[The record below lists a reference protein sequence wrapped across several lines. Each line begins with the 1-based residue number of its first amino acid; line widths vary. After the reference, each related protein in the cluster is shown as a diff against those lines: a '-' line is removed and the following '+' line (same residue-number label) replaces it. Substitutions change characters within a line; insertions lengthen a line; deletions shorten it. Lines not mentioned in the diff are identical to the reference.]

1 MTICSRHVGGKEQVS
16 VWRPVVTIKMEKFML
31 CARLHEKT
39 GDRVGAEK
47 VTFHRIPTVIEHHD
61 AETKKLTE
69 KRQRQWLANLTLKN
83 VTLKNIEYKRVCS
96 QHFISG
102 KPCPLF
108 QESKPDW
115 APTKNLG
122 HDKLSQVSPLDE
134 DNLSLSKEKRYERF
148 CNRQNKKLVQLS
160 GNRRK
165 LEYDHTK
172 LEGEITDDDDGSDL
186 FVILHV
192 RLRSLCKK
200 MTQRDIKFNAKHCTA
215 SCQTDLGMETICQL
229 ESELK
234 SRNAELHNLRE
245 KILKASLTEYSFR
258 NDDEKVLFY
267 TGLPNFLVMITLFNY
282 LQDIVSLT
290 ARSSLSKFEQF
301 VLTMMRLRLNLP
313 LGDLGYR
320 FGVST
325 STAFRVFYTWLD
337 VMFVRLSPLIRWPSR
352 EELWK
357 TMPLSYRKH
366 FSKNVTIIIDCF
378 EIFCDKP
385 INLVARAA
393 TFSTYKHHN
402 TCKFL
407 IGIAPQ
413 GVVTFIS
420 EAWGGRA
427 SDKHIT
433 ENSGLLEKLL
443 PGDLILADR
452 GFDIEDSVAIFYAR
466 WKFLTSHE
474 GKSSCHH
481 WKLNTAGK

>member
-1 MTICSRHVGGKEQVS
+1 M
-16 VWRPVVTIKMEKFML
+16 
-31 CARLHEKT
+31 
-39 GDRVGAEK
+39 
-47 VTFHRIPTVIEHHD
+47 
-61 AETKKLTE
+61 
-69 KRQRQWLANLTLKN
+69 
-83 VTLKNIEYKRVCS
+83 
-96 QHFISG
+96 
-102 KPCPLF
+102 
-108 QESKPDW
+108 
-115 APTKNLG
+115 
-122 HDKLSQVSPLDE
+122 
-134 DNLSLSKEKRYERF
+134 
-148 CNRQNKKLVQLS
+148 
-160 GNRRK
+160 RK

-172 LEGEITDDDDGSDL
+172 LEGEITDADDASDL
-186 FVILHV
+186 PCNSGCQTEVTLQE
-192 RLRSLCKK
+192 
-200 MTQRDIKFNAKHCTA
+200 MTQMDIKFNAKHCTA
-215 SCQTDLGMETICQL
+215 SCQTDLDMETICQL

-245 KILKASLTEYSFR
+245 KILKASLTEDSFR

-282 LQDIVSLT
+282 LQDIVSLIS
-290 ARSSLSKFEQF
+290 RSSLSKFEQF

-313 LGDLGYR
+313 LSDLGYR

-325 STAFRVFYTWLD
+325 STAFRVFNTWLD

-385 INLVARAA
+385 TNLVARAA

-413 GVVTFIS
+413 GAVTFIS

-433 ENSGLLEKLL
+433 ENSSLLEKRL

-452 GFDIEDSVAIFYAR
+452 WFDIEDSVAVFYAKVEIPDFTR
-466 WKFLTSHE
+466 GKKQLSPLEVEHSRKIAASRIHVKCGNVRRKYTVLQGTLPIDYLIKSEGATHTTIDKIVTACCALTNICDSVVPF
-474 GKSSCHH
+474 
-481 WKLNTAGK
+481 N